1 MPEIVVV
8 AHDIRSSHNIGAI
21 FRTCEGLGVKKLII
35 SGYSP
40 YPAASED
47 KRLPHVRDRAA
58 RTINKTALGAEEY
71 LDWEYSED
79 VYSTISQLKAKGF
92 LVASLEQS
100 KNSTDLEKFKPTP
113 KIALILGSE
122 VKGID
127 EKILGLSD
135 VILEIKM
142 KGRKESFNVS
152 AAAAMCLYKLS
163 ASNDK
168 I

>member
-1 MPEIVVV
+1 MPEIVVI

-40 YPAASED
+40 YPATSKD
-47 KRLPHVRDRAA
+47 KRLPHVKDRADRA
-58 RTINKTALGAEEY
+58 INKTALGANKY
-71 LDWEYSED
+71 LNWEYSED
-79 VYSTISQLKAKGF
+79 VYSTISKLKTKGF

-100 KNSTDLEKFKPTP
+100 ENSTDLDEFDPP
-113 KIALILGSE
+113 AKIAVILGSE
-122 VKGID
+122 VKGVN
-127 EKILGLSD
+127 EKILNLSD